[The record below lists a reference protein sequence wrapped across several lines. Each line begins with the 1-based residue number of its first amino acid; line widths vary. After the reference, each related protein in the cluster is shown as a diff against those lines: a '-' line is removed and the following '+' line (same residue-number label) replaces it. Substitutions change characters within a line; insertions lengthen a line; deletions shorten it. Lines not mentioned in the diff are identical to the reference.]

1 MVEAATRT
9 NILKNEAKAFS
20 NGFFHLTRFIFLIL
34 PDVHLLDLAGPDQV
48 ISESID
54 FGAPF
59 TLEYCGLET
68 NTQTSAGL
76 GIGALQHFSDVKL
89 QPGDYLIIPG
99 SRVKYIQSAVFRQ
112 NKVLFEWLR
121 QAQAAQVNLV
131 SICVGAF
138 VLAEAGLLDG
148 SSCTTH
154 FQLTKTLQER
164 FPRAL
169 VRENVLFVEEPRLFT
184 SAGIASGID
193 LMLHILEKIT
203 DSHFAYKV
211 ARELVVYM
219 RRGGNSEQESA
230 HFMHRNHIHK
240 GIHEVQDFIIQN
252 IGKKHYLGTLAE
264 IAHMS
269 ERNFTRLF
277 KKETGITVNV
287 YINAIRMETLKILL
301 QNPDLSKKQM
311 ANSLGLDSE
320 KQLYRLMASIA

>member
-1 MVEAATRT
+1 
-9 NILKNEAKAFS
+9 
-20 NGFFHLTRFIFLIL
+20 LTRFIFLIL

-68 NTQTSAGL
+68 HIQTSAGL
-76 GIGALQHFSDVKL
+76 GIGALRPFSEMDL
-89 QPGDYLIIPG
+89 RAGDYLIIPG
-99 SRVKYIQSAVFRQ
+99 SRVKYIQSVAFRQ
-112 NKVLFEWLR
+112 NKALFEWLR
-121 QAQAAQVNLV
+121 QAWAAQVNLV

-148 SSCTTH
+148 RACTTH
-154 FQLTKTLQER
+154 FQLIKTLQER
-164 FPRAL
+164 FPKAH
-169 VRENVLFVEEPRLFT
+169 VRDNVLFVEEPRLFT

-203 DSHFAYKV
+203 DSHFACKV
-211 ARELVVYM
+211 ARELVVYK
-219 RRGGNSEQESA
+219 RRSGSSEQESA

-240 GIHEVQDFIIQN
+240 GVHAVQDFIIQN
-252 IGKKHYLGTLAE
+252 IGKKHYLGALAD

-277 KKETGITVNV
+277 KKETGITVNE
-287 YINAIRMETLKILL
+287 YINAIRMETLKVLL
-301 QNPDLSKKQM
+301 QNPDMSKKQM
-311 ANSLGLDSE
+311 ANRVGLDSE
-320 KQLYRLMASIA
+320 KQLYRLLANLA